1 MKKKILLSF
10 IIFLLIIVSTNT
22 QDKVVEAD
30 SNEIGLTKE
39 KAAEKAAKK
48 QEKLILKLEKELS
61 KIDLTFEN
69 LNENGD
75 LYFDDNQV
83 VIQLS
88 SLNKKNAKFKKLE
101 KIAKELNNFSPTEFK
116 IEETKYSS
124 NDLVEMQKKT
134 LVNKL
139 KG

>member
-88 SLNKKNAKFKKLE
+88 SLNKKNAEFKKLE
-101 KIAKELNNFSPTEFK
+101 KISKELNNFSPTEFK

-124 NDLVEMQKKT
+124 NDLVEMQKK
-134 LVNKL
+134 L
-139 KG
+139 